1 MTESS
6 ARRAGLIG
14 PGRPISDHDPTVP
27 CPSWGSVRI
36 CRRKSATQNAMV
48 TGHAIEPTSD
58 AMSSL
63 QFTDRAYVFG
73 PPRQFVS

>member
-1 MTESS
+1 
-6 ARRAGLIG
+6 
-14 PGRPISDHDPTVP
+14 
-27 CPSWGSVRI
+27 
-36 CRRKSATQNAMV
+36 MV

-58 AMSSL
+58 AMGSL